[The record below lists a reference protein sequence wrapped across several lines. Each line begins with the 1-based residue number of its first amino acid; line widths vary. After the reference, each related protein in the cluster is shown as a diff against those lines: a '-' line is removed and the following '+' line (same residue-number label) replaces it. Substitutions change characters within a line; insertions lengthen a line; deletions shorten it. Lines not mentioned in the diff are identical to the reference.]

1 MPICYKCGADDLP
14 QDVVG
19 LNKKLINRAV
29 ERYLCL
35 PCLAREFGEK
45 EEALLALADRLREQ
59 GCTLFPPKQ
68 VRRKEPGK

>member
-19 LNKKLINRAV
+19 LNKKLINRGI

-35 PCLAREFGEK
+35 RCLSREFGES

-59 GCTLFPPKQ
+59 GCSLFPPKPASS
-68 VRRKEPGK
+68 RKP